1 MPNLISLFPNSQ
13 AGNPNVLLQ
22 GPDAFL
28 NDYLAHNYVQ
38 QAAFQGLEKVT
49 VDCESD
55 PLDDL
60 IAALAEASLF
70 SQQKLVLVKNP
81 IFLTGKFPAK
91 YKQQG
96 DRLLEIFSHLDQIDD
111 VIVLVASY
119 EKLDRRKK
127 LTKQV
132 EKSFNTVSTAVK
144 SYESGRVMQALVKAE
159 GYHFAGGALDL
170 LMERSD
176 QVLDAALGNYNKL
189 KAISDG
195 QEISRDLVDRNIDL
209 SLDQNVFAIL
219 EAALRGDYQEAI
231 DRLDGQLREGT
242 YPLQLVAVYF
252 SQVEFLL
259 CVKVMG
265 QRRRSESEIAKEL
278 SAHPYRVKT
287 ALKSRA
293 KVGQLK
299 KMLAQLI
306 QLDYRYKSGVYQGS
320 RFLKAFILTC

>member
-81 IFLTGKFPAK
+81 IFLTGKFPVK

-127 LTKQV
+127 LTTLV
-132 EKSFNTVSTAVK
+132 EKSYNTV
-144 SYESGRVMQALVKAE
+144 
-159 GYHFAGGALDL
+159 
-170 LMERSD
+170 
-176 QVLDAALGNYNKL
+176 
-189 KAISDG
+189 
-195 QEISRDLVDRNIDL
+195 
-209 SLDQNVFAIL
+209 
-219 EAALRGDYQEAI
+219 
-231 DRLDGQLREGT
+231 
-242 YPLQLVAVYF
+242 
-252 SQVEFLL
+252 
-259 CVKVMG
+259 
-265 QRRRSESEIAKEL
+265 
-278 SAHPYRVKT
+278 
-287 ALKSRA
+287 
-293 KVGQLK
+293 
-299 KMLAQLI
+299 
-306 QLDYRYKSGVYQGS
+306 
-320 RFLKAFILTC
+320 

>member
-1 MPNLISLFPNSQ
+1 MPNLLTLFPNSQ

-28 NDYLAHNYVQ
+28 NDYLAHNYVSQ
-38 QAAFQGLEKVT
+38 PAFQGLERVT

-70 SQQKLVLVKNP
+70 SQRKLVLVKNP
-81 IFLTGKFPAK
+81 LFLTGKFPAK
-91 YKQQG
+91 YKQQAEQ
-96 DRLLEIFSHLDQIDD
+96 LLEIFTHIDQLDD
-111 VIVLVASY
+111 VVVLVASY

-144 SYESGRVMQALVKAE
+144 SYDSGRWMKALVKAE
-159 GYHFAGGALDL
+159 GYRFDRGALEL

-176 QVLDAALGNYNKL
+176 QVLDTALGNYNKL
-189 KAISDG
+189 KAISAEN
-195 QEISRDLVDRNIDL
+195 EISLDLVDRNIDL

-219 EAALRGDYQEAI
+219 EAAMKGNYQEAI

-242 YPLQLVAVYF
+242 YPLQLVAVFF

-278 SAHPYRVKT
+278 AAHPYRVKT

-293 KVGQLK
+293 KIPQLER
-299 KMLAQLI
+299 MLAELI
-306 QLDYRYKSGVYQGS
+306 QLDYRYKNGTYRDSS
-320 RFLKAFILTC
+320 FLKMFILAS

>member
-38 QAAFQGLEKVT
+38 QSAFQGLEKVT

-132 EKSFNTVSTAVK
+132 ERSFNTVSTAVK

-159 GYHFAGGALDL
+159 GYRFAGGALDL

-195 QEISRDLVDRNIDL
+195 QEISW
-209 SLDQNVFAIL
+209 
-219 EAALRGDYQEAI
+219 
-231 DRLDGQLREGT
+231 
-242 YPLQLVAVYF
+242 
-252 SQVEFLL
+252 
-259 CVKVMG
+259 
-265 QRRRSESEIAKEL
+265 
-278 SAHPYRVKT
+278 
-287 ALKSRA
+287 
-293 KVGQLK
+293 
-299 KMLAQLI
+299 
-306 QLDYRYKSGVYQGS
+306 
-320 RFLKAFILTC
+320 

>member
-38 QAAFQGLEKVT
+38 QSAFQGLEKVT

-132 EKSFNTVSTAVK
+132 ERSFNTVSTAVK

-159 GYHFAGGALDL
+159 GYRFAGGALDL

-195 QEISRDLVDRNIDL
+195 QEISWDLVDRNIDL

-231 DRLDGQLREGT
+231 DRLDGQLREGLI
-242 YPLQLVAVYF
+242 PCRWSRSF
-252 SQVEFLL
+252 SARLNF
-259 CVKVMG
+259 C
-265 QRRRSESEIAKEL
+265 
-278 SAHPYRVKT
+278 SA
-287 ALKSRA
+287 
-293 KVGQLK
+293 
-299 KMLAQLI
+299 
-306 QLDYRYKSGVYQGS
+306 
-320 RFLKAFILTC
+320 